1 MMNVLVTGATG
12 GLGRNLCAH
21 LLSHGYTVRATGRN
35 KTAGESLAAKNCT
48 FISADLLTLSLLPAL
63 VKDCD
68 AVIHCAA
75 LSSPWGSPNDFKSAN
90 VTVTSNL
97 IETCIRNKVKRFV
110 HVSTSSVYFN
120 FKDRLGIKETDIVA
134 SPFANYYA
142 ATKYEAELEVQK
154 AASRGLETVIIRP
167 RGIFG
172 SHDSVVFP
180 KIIHAGSKKILPI
193 PRKGMALADMTYVE
207 NVAHALRLALETN
220 AVNTGKIYNIT
231 NGDPWH
237 VHRLV
242 DTLFLKLGI
251 TPRILPVPY
260 TLLNSSAKILE
271 HYGKK
276 NGTEPMLTRY
286 TAALLAYSQTLDI
299 NAARI
304 GLGYIPQISMD
315 EGLTRFALW
324 WKECTCT

>member
-21 LLSHGYTVRATGRN
+21 LLSHGFTVRATGRN
-35 KTAGESLAAKNCT
+35 KIAGESLAGKNCT
-48 FISADLLTLSLLPAL
+48 FISADLFDASSLPAL

-75 LSSPWGSPNDFKSAN
+75 LSSPWGSLADFKSAN
-90 VTVTSNL
+90 VTVTQNL
-97 IETCIRNKVKRFV
+97 VEACIRNKVRRFV

-134 SPFANYYA
+134 SPFANHYA
-142 ATKYEAELEVQK
+142 STKYEAELEVQK
-154 AASRGLETVIIRP
+154 AALRGLETVIIRP

-172 SHDSVVFP
+172 PHDSVVLP

-193 PRKGMALADMTYVE
+193 PRRGVALVDMTYVE
-207 NVAHALRLALETN
+207 NVAHALRLALETS
-220 AVNTGKIYNIT
+220 AMNTRKIYNIT

-251 TPRILPVPY
+251 SPRILHVPY
-260 TLLNSSAKILE
+260 TLLNSCAKMLE
-271 HYGKK
+271 HSGKK
-276 NGTEPMLTRY
+276 HNTEPMLTCY
-286 TAALLAYSQTLDI
+286 TAALLANSQTLDI

-304 GLGYIPQISMD
+304 GLGYTPQISMD
-315 EGLTRFALW
+315 EGLTRFSSW
-324 WKECTCT
+324 WKEHTCN